1 MIKVRSAQQD
11 EWDDAFWH
19 SNHEH
24 RKAKARKT
32 RHKGLNSSTI
42 RQGIEDYFESNSID
56 ERLSP
61 DLPEPDDFDYQK
73 ERAPRPNI

>member
-1 MIKVRSAQQD
+1 MIRVRSAQQD

-19 SNHEH
+19 SNHEQ

-42 RQGIEDYFESNSID
+42 RRGIEDYFETNSIEEHLLAD
-56 ERLSP
+56 MP
-61 DLPEPDDFDYQK
+61 GPDDFSYPK
-73 ERAPRPNI
+73 KPAPRPNI

>member
-11 EWDDAFWH
+11 ERDDAFWH

-24 RKAKARKT
+24 RRAKARKT

-42 RQGIEDYFESNSID
+42 RQGIEDYFDTSSI
-56 ERLSP
+56 EEYLSE
-61 DLPEPDDFDYQK
+61 DLPELDNVDYSQHPTQ
-73 ERAPRPNI
+73 RPRI